1 MWSIVCLVL
10 NTASSINREKAFI
23 VSSFLTIHTDF
34 PKWWALKF
42 SSWEGLYYLCVDT
55 NFINIYL
62 CMWPQRNTVT
72 LKILN
77 DLITDEK
84 PTHRINRLP
93 SMGSYS
99 ASVSS
104 RCLHWTRNH
113 NIWTNYVILGK
124 CWMRRNKTNFVKLL
138 RQILNH
144 YILLKHQVVSFLVKG
159 VHM

>member
-1 MWSIVCLVL
+1 MSIVCLVL

-23 VSSFLTIHTDF
+23 VSYFLTIHTDF
-34 PKWWALKF
+34 PKWWAIKF

-62 CMWPQRNTVT
+62 CMWPKRNTVT
-72 LKILN
+72 LKFLN

-99 ASVSS
+99 ASVTADVCIELETIISEQIMWFLGNVEWGETKQTLWN
-104 RCLHWTRNH
+104 CYGKFEIITFLL
-113 NIWTNYVILGK
+113 NI
-124 CWMRRNKTNFVKLL
+124 KL
-138 RQILNH
+138 
-144 YILLKHQVVSFLVKG
+144 FLSL
-159 VHM
+159 

>member
-10 NTASSINREKAFI
+10 NTASSINREKAFV

-34 PKWWALKF
+34 PKWWAIKF
-42 SSWEGLYYLCVDT
+42 SSWEGHYYLCVDT

-62 CMWPQRNTVT
+62 CMWPKRNTVT
-72 LKILN
+72 LKFLN

-113 NIWTNYVILGK
+113 NIWTNCDFWGK
-124 CWMRRNKTNFVKLL
+124 VEWGETKQTLWNCYGKFEIITFLLNIKL
-138 RQILNH
+138 
-144 YILLKHQVVSFLVKG
+144 FLSL
-159 VHM
+159 